1 MKKGIIIIC
10 ITYIINYEITFD
22 IFTIDEFINKI
33 NDVSYNQS
41 DYNQIIKSIT
51 NLIDEHYAYVD
62 IAKNPP
68 NKIGKVDLIKELNE
82 IKTNNLTYFDF
93 YNEVQ
98 KIIYKARDAHL
109 NVYFKKISQYQ
120 INIPIKL
127 LFKKINNKEGIYIT
141 ILSNYYKYFD
151 QKKIKELISNQ
162 NYRIKSI
169 NNEKPEKF
177 LLDFPFTQLKDEH
190 AQFSFNLN
198 RFSGGNITFPII
210 PNRFKNLEFEFEN
223 NKKVKID
230 YKIFLVKNTT
240 KEFQSFY
247 LNELENHIDEI
258 FKPSILDIYQKYE
271 DKIKSE
277 KNLKQNNLN
286 WTTFNNQIKYRV
298 DKNNSYNVIVQ
309 NSFNFKGKNILE
321 FFGIMMQEFSKN
333 NFPLILI
340 QDFNGGGIIYYSSIL
355 QKVLNYN
362 TAKKKV
368 IVSTKLNEKN
378 KNILNKMFVYNIE
391 NCDYVKI
398 FSDKKSFNEKLLNE
412 IEYNRTNFYLLF
424 DTYSDLDQPLKK
436 YNHTDRKPTDII
448 VFTDGFSFSTTSF
461 FIKDLQES
469 GNAIIV
475 GYNGIPSEERKKDKF
490 NGSQSPSSVFELEKQ
505 FPNNINMKTLLKY
518 NITMRATFFFSYN
531 ESYQNNSI
539 FHSPREYII
548 NPIDERSN
556 IFGRYDDSRYDEFI
570 NESKIIFN
578 KYKNECNKD
587 NKNLLLKSDSCNNFI
602 NDKYARGGYECGDD
616 GKWNKSLCKPYYC
629 INGYYFDTYHKQCK
643 KDICY
648 YSYYKRKLIIIFLVV
663 LIIILLII
671 LAILLYCRYS
681 KNNEDY
687 NKLLVG
693 PLTSSNE

>member
-1 MKKGIIIIC
+1 
-10 ITYIINYEITFD
+10 
-22 IFTIDEFINKI
+22 
-33 NDVSYNQS
+33 
-41 DYNQIIKSIT
+41 
-51 NLIDEHYAYVD
+51 
-62 IAKNPP
+62 
-68 NKIGKVDLIKELNE
+68 
-82 IKTNNLTYFDF
+82 
-93 YNEVQ
+93 
-98 KIIYKARDAHL
+98 
-109 NVYFKKISQYQ
+109 
-120 INIPIKL
+120 
-127 LFKKINNKEGIYIT
+127 
-141 ILSNYYKYFD
+141 
-151 QKKIKELISNQ
+151 
-162 NYRIKSI
+162 
-169 NNEKPEKF
+169 
-177 LLDFPFTQLKDEH
+177 
-190 AQFSFNLN
+190 
-198 RFSGGNITFPII
+198 
-210 PNRFKNLEFEFEN
+210 
-223 NKKVKID
+223 
-230 YKIFLVKNTT
+230 
-240 KEFQSFY
+240 
-247 LNELENHIDEI
+247 
-258 FKPSILDIYQKYE
+258 
-271 DKIKSE
+271 
-277 KNLKQNNLN
+277 
-286 WTTFNNQIKYRV
+286 
-298 DKNNSYNVIVQ
+298 
-309 NSFNFKGKNILE
+309 
-321 FFGIMMQEFSKN
+321 
-333 NFPLILI
+333 
-340 QDFNGGGIIYYSSIL
+340 
-355 QKVLNYN
+355 
-362 TAKKKV
+362 
-368 IVSTKLNEKN
+368 
-378 KNILNKMFVYNIE
+378 MFVYNIE

-505 FPNNINMKTLLKY
+505 FPNDINMKTLLKY